1 VALRFS
7 QRIGKTS
14 IKTVLQIDSMDHDL
28 RNSLWN
34 MLMESYLGGLSGINV
49 RQHGYEVLCRYLTVL
64 WADFF
69 KWAIDELPS
78 RGRDIHVELKNWF
91 FQAEWYKVYD
101 LVEFV
106 PCIPLEIMDPSRFR
120 QRCNEILERELSGYR
135 FVGEYIS
142 QITNE
147 TELKEIEEALRTA
160 DEKRLDGVK
169 EHINAALAKLSD
181 RKQPDYRNSI
191 KESISAVE
199 SISKIVAQDPKAEL
213 GEALKKIKDK
223 IDLHPALE
231 RGFKNIYG
239 YTSDEGGI
247 RHALTEESTCDFE
260 DAKYML
266 VSCSAFI
273 NYLIMKSQKAGI
285 L

>member
-1 VALRFS
+1 VRFS
-7 QRIGKTS
+7 QRIGKTP
-14 IKTVLQIDSMDHDL
+14 IKKVLQIDSMDHDL

-34 MLMESYLGGLSGINV
+34 VLLEFYLDRL
-49 RQHGYEVLCRYLTVL
+49 RQIDIGRPSFRHIYNFFAVL
-64 WADFF
+64 WSDFF
-69 KWAIDELPS
+69 ILPLDDLPS
-78 RGRDIHVELKNWF
+78 ISRQILSHLKNWF
-91 FQAEWYKVYD
+91 FQQARWHEVYD
-101 LVEFV
+101 FIEFI
-106 PCIPLEIMDPSRFR
+106 PCIPLSIAKPDAFR

-135 FVGEYIS
+135 FVGDHIS
-142 QITNE
+142 QITDE
-147 TELKEIEEALRTA
+147 IEIEEIEEVLKSA
-160 DEKRLDGVK
+160 DEQGLEGVK
-169 EHINAALAKLSD
+169 THINVALAKLSD

-199 SISKIVAQDPKAEL
+199 SISKIIAQDPKADL
-213 GEALKKIKDK
+213 AKALKMIKTKIA
-223 IDLHPALE
+223 LHPALE
-231 RGFKNIYG
+231 KGFLKIYG

-285 L
+285 F